1 MDIRARFVNG
11 VAVLDLDGRLT
22 VGAEGSA
29 SPPLRSMVGALVAQG
44 NVRFVLDL
52 SHLTS
57 IDAWG
62 LGELA
67 VVYTL
72 VRQVGGELTL
82 VAPAPRV
89 RRMLTVTRLD
99 SILAIRESEA
109 QLTSAVHP
117 TAPRGVG
124 ALLQSVC
131 A

>member
-1 MDIRARFVNG
+1 MDIRARLVNG
-11 VAVLDLDGRLT
+11 VAILDLDGRLA
-22 VGAEGSA
+22 VGAEESA
-29 SPPLRSMVGALVAQG
+29 SPPLRSMAGALIAQG
-44 NVRFVLDL
+44 NVRIALNL

-67 VVYTL
+67 VVYML

-99 SILAIRESEA
+99 SILAIRDSEA
-109 QLTSAVHP
+109 QLTPVVHP

-124 ALLQSVC
+124 ALLHSVC